1 MHNKDYTIILN
12 KNLPLSLKEIP
23 DSPQRL
29 FVRGDQN
36 CLDTSD
42 LKIAIVG
49 TRRATSAG
57 LAIARQLAFDLAR
70 GGAMVVS
77 GLALGIDQAAHKGCL
92 EGGGRTIAVLA
103 NGVEEIYPHQH
114 RSLGEDIMK
123 AGGAIIS
130 EYVSGTPSYP
140 SQFLE
145 RNRIVSGLCRGII
158 VVEAPFGSGALNTAA
173 HAVRQNREVFVVPG
187 AVTSQNYAGS
197 HKLIKQGA
205 GLVTCAK
212 DIFDAFNISSAAI
225 SQSALPMLGKEQKLI
240 YKVLRSGG
248 ALDADKLSELT
259 KLDTVILNQNLTT
272 LLIEGFVKE
281 SNGKYFVL

>member
-12 KNLPLSLKEIP
+12 KDLPLSLKEIP
-23 DSPQRL
+23 DSPQQL

-36 CLDTSD
+36 CLDASD
-42 LKIAIVG
+42 LKVAIVG

-130 EYVSGTPSYP
+130 EYASGTPSYP

-173 HAVRQNREVFVVPG
+173 HAVRQNREVFVIPG

-225 SQSALPMLGKEQKLI
+225 SQSALPMLGKEQKII

>member
-225 SQSALPMLGKEQKLI
+225 SQSALPMLGKEQKII